1 MLGIL
6 WSCVCRPSPLFCLAM
21 QYTVDPEQSDL
32 LWDSMTVR
40 FWQMGVSFLL
50 YGIYLNLFLLTIH
63 TLSRQRTLGRKPLII
78 ASCIMAVLG
87 TTQIA
92 LNIVETV
99 LTARFA
105 HQVLRAQVSTQTRA
119 LTTLSVL
126 SEAQG
131 VVSAINYF
139 VTDTLF
145 LYRCYVIWG
154 SQRKILILPGFL
166 MLCTFVV
173 AILGSHS
180 IIMDIRIPYSISAAT
195 NLVLT
200 FSTAGRIWW
209 MRRAAS
215 HVGLGKA
222 LRGRYNTAMAI
233 ILESGAIYCTAAIFF
248 IVVASQNEEIYV
260 IGGGIEQQL
269 INIIPTFT
277 LVYVG
282 LNNRVEDA
290 PVGGSCK
297 TSSNFHVSPTRT
309 VRVVQP
315 SRPSSVGLDFE
326 KEETKQTDVDCV

>member
-1 MLGIL
+1 
-6 WSCVCRPSPLFCLAM
+6 M
-21 QYTVDPEQSDL
+21 QYTVDSEQLDP
-32 LWDSMTVR
+32 LWDLMIVR
-40 FWQMGVSFLL
+40 FWQMGVSFLI

-78 ASCIMAVLG
+78 ASCVMAVLG

-92 LNIVETV
+92 MNIAETV
-99 LTARFA
+99 LAARFV
-105 HQVLRAQVSTQTRA
+105 HQVLDAQVSAQIRA

-131 VVSAINYF
+131 VVSGINYF
-139 VTDTLF
+139 VADALF
-145 LYRCYVIWG
+145 SYRCYVIWG

-166 MLCTFVV
+166 MLSTFVISV
-173 AILGSHS
+173 LGSLVLT
-180 IIMDIRIPYSISAAT
+180 IDIRIPLCLAAAT

-222 LRGRYNTAMAI
+222 LSGRYNTAMAI
-233 ILESGAIYCTAAIFF
+233 ILESGAIYCIAAIFF
-248 IVVASQNEEIYV
+248 AVSASQNEEIYV
-260 IGGGIEQQL
+260 IGSGIGQQL

-277 LVYVG
+277 LLYVG
-282 LNNRVEDA
+282 LNNRIEDA
-290 PVGGSCK
+290 PAEGSCK
-297 TSSNFHVSPTRT
+297 TSSNSHISPSRT

-326 KEETKQTDVDCV
+326 KEETKRTDVDCV